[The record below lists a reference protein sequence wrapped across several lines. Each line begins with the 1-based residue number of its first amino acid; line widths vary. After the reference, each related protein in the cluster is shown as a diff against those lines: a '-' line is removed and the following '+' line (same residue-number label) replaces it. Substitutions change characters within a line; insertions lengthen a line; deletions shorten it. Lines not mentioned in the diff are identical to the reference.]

1 MPVVAW
7 LPGPSRATHFRSHY
21 FVSDAPRSLIE
32 FQKPARDTDDGV
44 ENVMQTNHE
53 QIKKQRLRNQSAN
66 RRRPQVSAVNLQRP
80 CCCSDPLYLLQ
91 LPYMK
96 HIRPA
101 RALNL
106 FENYV
111 ARTSLLLNSCHKPAG
126 CLPCACCRS
135 CCFCL
140 TISKWCQTTIF
151 VDLRRH
157 ACICVNLVAAACL
170 AVSSLLQAAPRA
182 LPNRS
187 RVCSDDALKPDLQPK
202 Q

>member
-1 MPVVAW
+1 MAW

-44 ENVMQTNHE
+44 ENVMQTNHV

-66 RRRPQVSAVNLQRP
+66 RRRPQVSAVNLKRP

-101 RALNL
+101 RALNS

-111 ARTSLLLNSCHKPAG
+111 ARTSLLLNNCHKPAG

-140 TISKWCQTTIF
+140 TISQWCFCRPETPCMHMCQSCGSCMSCCELSAASSSTCTSKQISCM
-151 VDLRRH
+151 LR
-157 ACICVNLVAAACL
+157 
-170 AVSSLLQAAPRA
+170 
-182 LPNRS
+182 
-187 RVCSDDALKPDLQPK
+187 
-202 Q
+202 